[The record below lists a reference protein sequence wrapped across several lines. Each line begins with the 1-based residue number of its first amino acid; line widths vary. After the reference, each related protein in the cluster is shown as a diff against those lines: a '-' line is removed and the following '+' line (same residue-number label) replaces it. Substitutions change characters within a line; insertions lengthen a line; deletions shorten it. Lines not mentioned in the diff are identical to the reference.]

1 MARRRLWACLAFT
14 SLIVSA
20 QAGAL
25 DDFTNNLFS
34 DLAPVLAL
42 FGERA
47 TMQFMSQSLGWA
59 DCIALAMAPLGII
72 TIIVS
77 AIRVGGPMRLKAIIG
92 RAKENTSVAEM
103 ELMSSTSREVCEL
116 YNGESIVRCQGLAP
130 VWEYIC
136 LVPRGDNAKDLA
148 KRNSKTSGRIHFKT
162 LEQAIT
168 DGLLSLEGT
177 RDSKLEGQTQPT
189 DNGLSTSVSVV
200 EDEFNAG
207 STVVRRGMRRTRA
220 WFPRGRGN
228 ASASTE
234 SNIELGNISQ
244 HPIHGSSN
252 GTTVGSTTETGL
264 QSSKVTPADDPLDGA
279 SMIVIRNTGPEAPN
293 ISLNL
298 SESHSRTAI
307 RIVAVMGIILQ
318 LGVLA
323 FFAVMTY
330 PSYIRNDFK
339 KDDEAVPEH
348 AFPLAASGTIL
359 LVAGLLLC
367 ARVVESSTHEQR
379 YKPTEG
385 YEIRL
390 YWLQQGQT
398 VSDQVFESFAT
409 FPSLPRTEI
418 ITSRRSKDYGEGKD
432 NKTLQLMAIIGVLI
446 GLVGF
451 VIQFVGLRAMNA
463 AASLAQ
469 LAAVGAMTIARAL
482 VRPGFASSFEK
493 SRLLAGFEIDWL
505 AWKLVKEQHVWETN
519 ESSIKETQPTEPESP
534 NDGTAEDTVSSPLSR
549 HREKGKANQHDIPG
563 TWAVV
568 TGWGSRYHP
577 LEAVQENFSRPQSG
591 SRLLDVRRELA
602 KLANFQR
609 ETSKTALNLAHAME
623 TTMSILY
630 PTGTGVD
637 GTSDFLWNID
647 VIHNGLISTPISNPA
662 MSLQLRLAHK
672 GKSWKVLADDVD
684 AVLSLWAYTAR
695 GADQE
700 FELSQGTENFKHV
713 NSENDSWLR
722 NKIYPASL
730 RILCPADN
738 DMRDQMCKD
747 LSLWA
752 PKAMQT
758 MFNITDYRLPRE
770 DKDEIYDVP
779 KKFQA
784 SRIVGFNPQ
793 KRPFSDVP
801 RGEREFWRTRDSVSE
816 LLPQRSERAHW
827 AIETQETLDLLYAKD
842 LLYSFFCSVAQ
853 TLRSPVRGRAEIEN
867 ILIDIT
873 WRNVLRSNLRL
884 CVLKHGDLNK
894 LIETFIDLELGS
906 EIEATLSLLLPLSF
920 WDKAPVPFAIFDVLC
935 EEKIK
940 ARKAQNWEL
949 LFLDHDDLNSVKLH
963 KEVQL
968 GRAFFLHLFFFLIE
982 HAQDAQDELWLI
994 NVEGRKLDQEAESHQ
1009 PDGWSSDMTP
1019 GQRKNLDQHF
1029 RKHRTAL
1036 LTCLR
1041 ILGNDEL
1048 FEDLQTLYTHQ
1059 DRHQGFLHYLR
1070 EPRDIEHD
1078 VEQSETR
1085 LCHRFHARKCL
1096 PWRQR
1101 KDPPDLSAK
1110 LPQRFNM
1117 TSVHLEAMKINGNP
1131 ATCRKD
1137 IPWINQPDASGSTP
1151 LHHAAR
1157 TESLNMVEYLIK
1169 NGADVNSR
1177 DFRGYTPLHYACGY
1191 RDDNVI
1197 IPLTDA
1203 GATFDVQG
1211 TDGAFP
1217 LHVAAGEGNVAVLA
1231 HLNRISSSTY
1241 QQIIHGL
1248 EGIEWKAK
1256 DFHGRLAVHWA
1267 VVGGHWGAVEE
1278 LFAFVNET
1286 DNYGWTALHLAILH
1300 GKDEIVRNI
1309 CRLSKKKNQVS
1320 VDLEKM
1326 DTEGRTALHL
1336 ARIKGNSGAADTLI
1350 EAGAAPD
1357 PQHYLPAMKLLQRH
1371 RHHDF

>member
-168 DGLLSLEGT
+168 DGLLSLEG
-177 RDSKLEGQTQPT
+177 R
-189 DNGLSTSVSVV
+189 
-200 EDEFNAG
+200 
-207 STVVRRGMRRTRA
+207 
-220 WFPRGRGN
+220 
-228 ASASTE
+228 
-234 SNIELGNISQ
+234 
-244 HPIHGSSN
+244 
-252 GTTVGSTTETGL
+252 
-264 QSSKVTPADDPLDGA
+264 SSKVTPADDPLDGA

-359 LVAGLLLC
+359 
-367 ARVVESSTHEQR
+367 
-379 YKPTEG
+379 
-385 YEIRL
+385 
-390 YWLQQGQT
+390 
-398 VSDQVFESFAT
+398 
-409 FPSLPRTEI
+409 
-418 ITSRRSKDYGEGKD
+418 KDYGEGKD

>member
-1 MARRRLWACLAFT
+1 MARRLLWGCLAF
-14 SLIVSA
+14 SSMIVPA

-136 LVPRGDNAKDLA
+136 LVPSKEDNAQDSA
-148 KRNSKTSGRIHFKT
+148 KSNGKTGGRIQFKT
-162 LEQAIT
+162 LEQAIKE
-168 DGLLSLEGT
+168 GLLKLQGREGT
-177 RDSKLEGQTQPT
+177 HDSKLKRQPQFT
-189 DNGLSTSVSVV
+189 EKGLSTSVSVV
-200 EDEFNAG
+200 EDRPNAG
-207 STVVRRGMRRTRA
+207 STVMRRSMRRTRA
-220 WFPRGRGN
+220 WFRGGRGDV
-228 ASASTE
+228 SASTE
-234 SNIELGNISQ
+234 NNVELGNISQ
-244 HPIHGSSN
+244 HPIQGYSN
-252 GTTVGSTTETGL
+252 GTVVESTAETGL
-264 QSSKVTPADDPLDGA
+264 QSSKVTSAGDPPEGA

-307 RIVAVMGIILQ
+307 RTVAVMGIILQ

-330 PSYIRNDFK
+330 PSYLRDDFK
-339 KDDEAVPEH
+339 KDDEAVPKH

-359 LVAGLLLC
+359 LGAGLLLC
-367 ARVVESSTHEQR
+367 AHVVESSTHEQR
-379 YKPTEG
+379 YQPTEG

-418 ITSRRSKDYGEGKD
+418 ITSRRSKDYGEGRD

-482 VRPGFASSFEK
+482 VRPGFASSFDK

-519 ESSIKETQPTEPESP
+519 ESSIKQKKPTEPESP
-534 NDGTAEDTVSSPLSR
+534 NDGTTEDIVSSPLWR
-549 HREKGKANQHDIPG
+549 HGENGRTNQHDIPG

-577 LEAVQENFSRPQSG
+577 PKAVQESLSSPQSG

-609 ETSKTALNLAHAME
+609 ETSKTALNLANAME

-637 GTSDFLWNID
+637 GTSDFLWDID
-647 VIHNGLISTPISNPA
+647 VIHNGLISTPTSNPA
-662 MSLQLRLAHK
+662 MSLQLCLAHK
-672 GKSWKVLADDVD
+672 GKSWKVLADDID

-700 FELSQGTENFKHV
+700 FELSQGAENFKHV
-713 NSENDSWLR
+713 NTENDSWLR

-758 MFNITDYRLPRE
+758 MFNVTDYRLPRE

-779 KKFQA
+779 KKFQS

-816 LLPQRSERAHW
+816 LLPERSERAHW

-842 LLYSFFCSVAQ
+842 LLYSFFCSMAQ

-873 WRNVLRSNLRL
+873 WRNVLRNNLRL

-894 LIETFIDLELGS
+894 LIETLVDLELGS
-906 EIEATLSLLLPLSF
+906 EVEATLSLLLPLSF

-935 EEKIK
+935 QAKIE
-940 ARKAQNWEL
+940 ARKAQDWEL
-949 LFLDHDDLNSVKLH
+949 LFLDHDDLNSFNWVELSSCIS
-963 KEVQL
+963 
-968 GRAFFLHLFFFLIE
+968 FFFLIE
-982 HAQDAQDELWLI
+982 HAQDAQDELWLMH
-994 NVEGRKLDQEAESHQ
+994 VEGRKLDQQAESHQ

-1019 GQRKNLDQHF
+1019 GERKNLDQHF

-1041 ILGNDEL
+1041 ILSNDQL

-1070 EPRDIEHD
+1070 ELRDIEHD
-1078 VEQSETR
+1078 VEQPETR
-1085 LCHRFHARKCL
+1085 LCHRFHARRCL

-1131 ATCRKD
+1131 AACRKD

-1157 TESLNMVEYLIK
+1157 TESLNMVDYLIK
-1169 NGADVNSR
+1169 NGADVNSK

-1217 LHVAAGEGNVAVLA
+1217 LHVAAGEGNVAVLT

-1267 VVGGHWGAVEE
+1267 VIGGHWGAVEE
-1278 LFAFVNET
+1278 LYAFVNET

-1309 CRLSKKKNQVS
+1309 CRLSKKRNWVS
-1320 VDLEKM
+1320 VDLEKT
-1326 DTEGRTALHL
+1326 DTQGRTALHL
-1336 ARIKGNSGAADTLI
+1336 ARIKGNSVAADTLI

-1357 PQHYLPAMKLLQRH
+1357 PQHYLPAMTLLRRQW
-1371 RHHDF
+1371 HHKF

>member
-359 LVAGLLLC
+359 
-367 ARVVESSTHEQR
+367 
-379 YKPTEG
+379 
-385 YEIRL
+385 
-390 YWLQQGQT
+390 
-398 VSDQVFESFAT
+398 
-409 FPSLPRTEI
+409 
-418 ITSRRSKDYGEGKD
+418 KDYGEGKD

>member
-1 MARRRLWACLAFT
+1 MARRRPWACLAFT

-136 LVPRGDNAKDLA
+136 LVPRGDNANDPA
-148 KRNSKTSGRIHFKT
+148 KRNSKTIGRIHFKT
-162 LEQAIT
+162 LDQAIQ
-168 DGLLSLEGT
+168 DGLL
-177 RDSKLEGQTQPT
+177 KLEGARNSKRERQTQPSEK
-189 DNGLSTSVSVV
+189 GLSTSVSVV

-207 STVVRRGMRRTRA
+207 STIVRRSMGRTRP
-220 WFPRGRGN
+220 WFRRGRGN
-228 ASASTE
+228 ASASMG

-244 HPIHGSSN
+244 HLVHGSSN
-252 GTTVGSTTETGL
+252 GTTVGSTTETGV
-264 QSSKVTPADDPLDGA
+264 QSSKFTPANDPPNGA
-279 SMIVIRNTGPEAPN
+279 AMIVIRNTGPEAPN

-307 RIVAVMGIILQ
+307 RTVAVMGIILQ

-330 PSYIRNDFK
+330 PSYIRDDFK

-359 LVAGLLLC
+359 
-367 ARVVESSTHEQR
+367 
-379 YKPTEG
+379 
-385 YEIRL
+385 
-390 YWLQQGQT
+390 
-398 VSDQVFESFAT
+398 
-409 FPSLPRTEI
+409 
-418 ITSRRSKDYGEGKD
+418 
-432 NKTLQLMAIIGVLI
+432 
-446 GLVGF
+446 
-451 VIQFVGLRAMNA
+451 
-463 AASLAQ
+463 
-469 LAAVGAMTIARAL
+469 
-482 VRPGFASSFEK
+482 
-493 SRLLAGFEIDWL
+493 
-505 AWKLVKEQHVWETN
+505 
-519 ESSIKETQPTEPESP
+519 
-534 NDGTAEDTVSSPLSR
+534 
-549 HREKGKANQHDIPG
+549 
-563 TWAVV
+563 
-568 TGWGSRYHP
+568 
-577 LEAVQENFSRPQSG
+577 
-591 SRLLDVRRELA
+591 
-602 KLANFQR
+602 
-609 ETSKTALNLAHAME
+609 
-623 TTMSILY
+623 
-630 PTGTGVD
+630 
-637 GTSDFLWNID
+637 DFLWNID

-672 GKSWKVLADDVD
+672 GKSWKVLADDID

-700 FELSQGTENFKHV
+700 FELSQGAENFKHV

-738 DMRDQMCKD
+738 DMRDQICKD

-752 PKAMQT
+752 PKAMQA

-779 KKFQA
+779 KKFQS

-842 LLYSFFCSVAQ
+842 LLYSFFCSMAQ
-853 TLRSPVRGRAEIEN
+853 TLRSPVRSRAEIEN

-894 LIETFIDLELGS
+894 LIETLIDLELGS

-949 LFLDHDDLNSVKLH
+949 LFLDHDDLNSVKLL

-982 HAQDAQDELWLI
+982 HAQDAQDELWLM
-994 NVEGRKLDQEAESHQ
+994 NVEGRKLDQEAESNQ

-1041 ILGNDEL
+1041 ILGNDQL

-1131 ATCRKD
+1131 ATCRTD

-1278 LFAFVNET
+1278 LYAFVNET

-1309 CRLSKKKNQVS
+1309 CRLSKKKNHVS
-1320 VDLEKM
+1320 VDMEKT

-1357 PQHYLPAMKLLQRH
+1357 PQHYLPAMKPFQRH

>member
-359 LVAGLLLC
+359 
-367 ARVVESSTHEQR
+367 
-379 YKPTEG
+379 
-385 YEIRL
+385 
-390 YWLQQGQT
+390 
-398 VSDQVFESFAT
+398 
-409 FPSLPRTEI
+409 
-418 ITSRRSKDYGEGKD
+418 KDYGEGKE